1 MTQKQELKYKSL
13 KLQLDE
19 AIKIKNEYYSRTII
33 Y

>member
-13 KLQLDE
+13 KLQLDK
-19 AIKIKNEYYSRTII
+19 AIKIKDEYYSRTII